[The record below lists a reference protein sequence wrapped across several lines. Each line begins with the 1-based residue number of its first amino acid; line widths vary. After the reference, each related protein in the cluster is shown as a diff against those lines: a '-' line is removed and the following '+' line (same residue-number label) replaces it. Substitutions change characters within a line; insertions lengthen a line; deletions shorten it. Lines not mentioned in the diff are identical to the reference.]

1 MANSPFVVI
10 ADAIR
15 RLEQYLRTEAMRFEK
30 NFSYSFKLNRQIALF
45 RAMVPPSLVFFGPV
59 SPGG

>member
-30 NFSYSFKLNRQIALF
+30 NFSYSFKLNR
-45 RAMVPPSLVFFGPV
+45 
-59 SPGG
+59 